1 MELRINFCGAKIMNT
16 KILKGFFTGSVL
28 FALVLFQGLAFLP
41 TKALAAYPAF
51 NNDPKDLEMLTMK
64 NRTQGSASW
73 QDPVA
78 ANAGDK
84 IAFAVYYHNTVPGTT
99 AQNTKI
105 RLDFEDNKNNQL
117 KFHAFLWA
125 DNANYVQDLG
135 TVTVPCSGLAFTFEK
150 TVLWYP
156 NQGTTPQNL
165 SVTAVQSNS
174 MLVNIGNIA
183 GGWSSQGYVV
193 FEGTVLRFTPK
204 FNFMAED
211 RETLT
216 LKNRT
221 KGTANWQ
228 DPISADGGDTIAFA
242 VYYHNGIVCSIARN
256 TRISIEF
263 PKDAGN
269 KIVTAGI
276 IEADNA
282 APVSDYGT
290 INVSGSNEK
299 LTFKTTALWYPNQS
313 TQGQVLPVTISGN
326 RATVNIADIEG
337 CWPYQGYVVFEADL
351 SLTPSP
357 TPTPKPPIPR
367 PTVTPTG
374 SVLAAYSEK
383 QVAGVPV
390 TGASSVIVL
399 SALSSIL
406 GYGAVA
412 RKKIKE
418 KLLNSKLQKVVGITR
433 KKKGL

>member
-1 MELRINFCGAKIMNT
+1 MNT

-28 FALVLFQGLAFLP
+28 FALVLFQGLALLP
-41 TKALAAYPAF
+41 TKALAGYPVF
-51 NNDPKDLEMLTMK
+51 NNDPKDLEMLTIK
-64 NRTQGSASW
+64 NRTQGTTGW

-125 DNANYVQDLG
+125 DNASYVQDLG
-135 TVTVPCSGLAFTFEK
+135 TITVPCSGLAFTFDN
-150 TVLWYP
+150 TALWYP
-156 NQGTTPQNL
+156 NQGTTSQNL
-165 SVTAVQSNS
+165 SVTLVQSNS
-174 MLVNIGNIA
+174 AFVNIGNIA
-183 GGWSSQGYVV
+183 GGWPSQGYVV

-211 RETLT
+211 QETLT

-221 KGTANWQ
+221 KSTATWQ
-228 DPISADGGDTIAFA
+228 DPISADGGDTIAFD

-263 PKDAGN
+263 PTDVGN
-269 KIVTAGI
+269 KIVTTGI
-276 IEADNA
+276 IQADNA
-282 APVSDYGT
+282 TAVSDQGT

-313 TQGQVLPVTISGN
+313 TQGQVIPVTISGN
-326 RATVNIADIEG
+326 KATVNIADIQG
-337 CWPYQGYVVFEADL
+337 CWPYQGHVVFEAEL

-357 TPTPKPPIPR
+357 TPTPKPTITT
-367 PTVTPTG
+367 PTPAPTG

-383 QVAGVPV
+383 GIYSVPT

-399 SALSSIL
+399 SAMSSIL
-406 GYGAVA
+406 GYGAIA
-412 RKKIKE
+412 RKKAKE
-418 KLLNSKLQKVVGITR
+418 KLLNSKLAKAVEVIK